1 LAHAWEGNVREL
13 ENCMHRAFLMS
24 LDGVL
29 HAEHLGFSSVSPSVP
44 QQEVSAAVD
53 MEAGMTI
60 RDMERVLIEQT
71 LKHVQGNRTEAAK
84 LLGISIRTLR
94 NKLNDYKSGTPL
106 AVAS

>member
-1 LAHAWEGNVREL
+1 
-13 ENCMHRAFLMS
+13 M
-24 LDGVL
+24 
-29 HAEHLGFSSVSPSVP
+29 
-44 QQEVSAAVD
+44 EVSAAMD

-60 RDMERVLIEQT
+60 RDMERALIEQT

-106 AVAS
+106 AVV